1 MSSHLTPSPTVM
13 RRRRFLQTAAA
24 VTTLGWLP
32 RSSQQSDQP
41 QESAQLGATR
51 SVVPVVG
58 DGRWIWQ
65 GPPATDRGYLERRPF
80 KLKTGI
86 EIEGTGPATLIQAT
100 TPVPVAYDEQIID
113 DRKFETDGCEAQVR
127 VLSEG
132 AAQLHLAAS
141 SIAAGQKIV
150 AYVHDRIELLK
161 QYHAYSASMFP
172 AKQAPRAEVRRQY
185 LQDSPG
191 IETRAKAVTTLATEL
206 SGGTESPWERARAFF
221 DWVRSNIEPQI
232 GPYTSVTTALETRR
246 GDCEEMAGVFVA
258 LCRAVQ
264 IPARLV
270 WVPNHAWAEFY
281 LTDHDGLGHWIPAH
295 TACYSWFGYTGAHEL
310 VLQKGDRLVIPNRGR
325 QLRLV
330 DDWLRWSGSKP
341 RVRYI
346 AELIPEAVSNGD
358 DPGPGARRKDERGE
372 WLLAGNHPQDKLLR
386 R

>member
-1 MSSHLTPSPTVM
+1 MH
-13 RRRRFLQTAAA
+13 RRRFLQAAA
-24 VTTLGWLP
+24 ITVWGGHHHALAQHPT
-32 RSSQQSDQP
+32 P
-41 QESAQLGATR
+41 QESAQLAATR

-65 GPPATDRGYLERRPF
+65 GPPATERGYLERRPF
-80 KLKTGI
+80 RLKTGI
-86 EIEGTGPATLIQAT
+86 ELEGTGPATQIQAT
-100 TPVPVAYDEQIID
+100 TPVPVAHAEQIID
-113 DRKFETDGCEAQVR
+113 ERKFETDGCVAQVR
-127 VLSEG
+127 TLQAA
-132 AAQLHLAAS
+132 AAQLHLAAA
-141 SIAAGQKIV
+141 SITAGQKIV
-150 AYVHDRIELLK
+150 AYVHDRVELLK
-161 QYHAYSASMFP
+161 QYHAFAAHMFP
-172 AKQAPRAEVRRQY
+172 TKQAPSADVRRQY

-191 IETRAKAVTTLATEL
+191 IETRAKAVTSLATEL
-206 SGGTESPWERARAFF
+206 SAGLESPWERARAFF
-221 DWVRSNIEPQI
+221 AWVRSNIEPQI

-270 WVPNHAWAEFY
+270 WVPNHAWAEFH

-310 VLQKGDRLVIPNRGR
+310 VLQKGDRLVVPNRGR
-325 QLRLV
+325 QLRLL

-341 RVRYI
+341 LVRFI
-346 AELIPEAVSNGD
+346 AELTPEPSSSGE

-372 WLLAGNHPQDKLLR
+372 WLLVGNHPQDKLLR